1 MQDVRENW
9 LKMPPRTRNIIKVI
23 AAGTVAI
30 TLIAVIAL
38 NLSKNKDYGTLFTGL
53 NAGEAQEV
61 ASLLQDEGIDYRYN
75 GDGTIR
81 VPAGQ
86 EDQARANLLSKG
98 YPKSG
103 FTYDMYLNNSGLM
116 TTESDKKRVSLYEL
130 QERLGATIRVFDGVQ
145 DAKVTIAEGQEQTYA
160 LEDGVQ
166 QSASASAVIT
176 MKTGRAVTPDKA
188 KAVKQLIAQAVRGM
202 NFTNV
207 AVFDAAT
214 MMEVGTQEEEGSKTG
229 SATDMTSLTTLV
241 ESNIAGNVRR
251 VLEQLYGQGNVAVS
265 VKGTLNMQR
274 LIQEST
280 QYSVPDKIDEQD
292 KAGLLQREETS
303 GESTTGANQTAG
315 GVVGADANADTPRY
329 TNNNGTEQIQE
340 NYTNGSAAREWL
352 FNSLKEQREI
362 DPGVL
367 ENTTVG
373 VVINTAD
380 NQTVAER
387 DLVNLVAN
395 SAGIPV
401 DTAAQKITV
410 IRAPKLADSVPA
422 GQSNAAEAT
431 SLLPIYIALGAGGLL
446 ILLLVILLLLQRRK
460 TRMAELAA
468 TAEEGFLP
476 DDQLLEEGAEA
487 GGEEITRESLAGSA
501 AQLEEDAV
509 EEEFNRS
516 EEILNLR
523 MQRSLRLKQNIAE
536 FVDQNPQIAAKLI
549 QSWLRGDSEEDGN
562 GGNRKSNRKK

>member
-145 DAKVTIAEGQEQTYA
+145 DAKVTIAEGEGQKYA

-176 MKTGRAVTPDKA
+176 MKTGSTLTPDKA

-207 AVFDAAT
+207 SVFDAAT
-214 MMEVGTQEEEGSKTG
+214 MMEVGTQEEGSETG
-229 SATDMTSLTTLV
+229 SAMDMTSLTTLV

-292 KAGLLQREETS
+292 KTGLLQREETS
-303 GESTTGANQTAG
+303 GESTTGANQAAG

-340 NYTNGSAAREWL
+340 NYSNGSSAREWL

-410 IRAPKLADSVPA
+410 IRAPKLADSVPT
-422 GQSNAAEAT
+422 GQNDAAQAT

-509 EEEFNRS
+509 EDEFNRS

>member
-1 MQDVRENW
+1 MQMQVQDVKEKW
-9 LKMPPRTRNIIKVI
+9 LNMPPKTRNMIKVI

-30 TLIAVIAL
+30 TLIAIIAL
-38 NLSKNKDYGTLFTGL
+38 NLGKNKGYGTLFTGL
-53 NAGEAQEV
+53 NSGEAQEV
-61 ASLLQDEGIDYRYN
+61 AALLQDEGVDYRFN

-86 EDQARANLLSKG
+86 EDQVRANLLSKG

-145 DAKVTIAEGQEQTYA
+145 DAKVTIAEGEEQKYA
-160 LEDGVQ
+160 LEDGAQ

-176 MKTGRAVTPDKA
+176 MKAGSTLTPDKA
-188 KAVKQLIAQAVRGM
+188 KAIKQLVARAVRGM
-202 NFTNV
+202 NFTSV
-207 AVFDAAT
+207 SVFDSAT
-214 MMEVGTQEEEGSKTG
+214 MMEVGTQEEEGSKNG
-229 SATDMTSLTTLV
+229 AAADMTSLTSLV
-241 ESNIAGNVRR
+241 ENNIAGNVRR

-280 QYSVPDKIDEQD
+280 QYNVPDKIDQQD
-292 KAGLLQREETS
+292 KTGLLQREETT
-303 GESTTGANQTAG
+303 GESTTGANQAAG

-329 TNNNGTEQIQE
+329 TNEDGTQQVVE
-340 NYTNGSAAREWL
+340 NYSNGSAAREWL

-367 ENTTVG
+367 EDTTVG
-373 VVINTAD
+373 VVVNTND
-380 NQTVAER
+380 TQTVAEQ
-387 DLVNLVAN
+387 DLINLVAN

-401 DTAAQKITV
+401 DTANQKITV
-410 IRAPKLADSVPA
+410 IRAPRTTDALQTGVNGMAA
-422 GQSNAAEAT
+422 GALS
-431 SLLPIYIALGAGGLL
+431 LPIYIALGAGGAL
-446 ILLLVILLLLQRRK
+446 ILLLVVLLLLQRRK
-460 TRMAELAA
+460 ARMAEFAA

-476 DDQLLEEGAEA
+476 DGQFLGEGEGGMEGDRLPGA
-487 GGEEITRESLAGSA
+487 GVGDSD
-501 AQLEEDAV
+501 ED
-509 EEEFNRS
+509 EFNKN

-549 QSWLRGDSEEDGN
+549 QSWLSGESEEEQDG
-562 GGNRKSNRKK
+562 GDRRINRKK

>member
-145 DAKVTIAEGQEQTYA
+145 DAKVTIAEGEGQKYA

-176 MKTGRAVTPDKA
+176 MKTGSTLTPDKA

-207 AVFDAAT
+207 SVFDAAT
-214 MMEVGTQEEEGSKTG
+214 MMEVGTQEEGSETG
-229 SATDMTSLTTLV
+229 SAMDMTSLTTLV

-292 KAGLLQREETS
+292 KTGLLQREETS
-303 GESTTGANQTAG
+303 GESTTGANQAAG

-422 GQSNAAEAT
+422 GQNDAAQAT

-509 EEEFNRS
+509 EDEFNRS

>member
-145 DAKVTIAEGQEQTYA
+145 DAKVTIAEGEGQKYA

-176 MKTGRAVTPDKA
+176 MKTGSTLTPDKA

-207 AVFDAAT
+207 SVFDAAT
-214 MMEVGTQEEEGSKTG
+214 MMEVGTQEEGSETG
-229 SATDMTSLTTLV
+229 SAMDMTSLTTLV

-292 KAGLLQREETS
+292 KTGLLQREETS
-303 GESTTGANQTAG
+303 GESTTGANQAVG

-422 GQSNAAEAT
+422 GQNDAAQAT

-509 EEEFNRS
+509 EDEFNRS

>member
-81 VPAGQ
+81 VPTGQ

-145 DAKVTIAEGQEQTYA
+145 DAKVTIAEGEGQKYA

-176 MKTGRAVTPDKA
+176 MKTGSTLTPDKA

-207 AVFDAAT
+207 SVFDAAT
-214 MMEVGTQEEEGSKTG
+214 MMEVGTQEEGSETG
-229 SATDMTSLTTLV
+229 SAMDMTSLTTLV

-292 KAGLLQREETS
+292 KTGLLQREETS
-303 GESTTGANQTAG
+303 GESTTGANQAAG

-422 GQSNAAEAT
+422 GQNDAAQAT

-509 EEEFNRS
+509 EDEFNRS

>member
-86 EDQARANLLSKG
+86 EDRARANLLSKG

-145 DAKVTIAEGQEQTYA
+145 DAKVTIAEGEGQKYA

-176 MKTGRAVTPDKA
+176 MKTGSTLTPDKA

-207 AVFDAAT
+207 SVFDAAT
-214 MMEVGTQEEEGSKTG
+214 MMEVGTQEEGSETG
-229 SATDMTSLTTLV
+229 SAMDMTSLTTLV

-292 KAGLLQREETS
+292 KTGLLQREETS
-303 GESTTGANQTAG
+303 GESTTGANQAAG

-422 GQSNAAEAT
+422 GQNDAAQAT

-509 EEEFNRS
+509 EDEFNRS

>member
-145 DAKVTIAEGQEQTYA
+145 DAKVTIAEGEGQKYA

-176 MKTGRAVTPDKA
+176 MKTGSTLTPDKA

-207 AVFDAAT
+207 SVFDAAT
-214 MMEVGTQEEEGSKTG
+214 MMEVGTQEEGSETG
-229 SATDMTSLTTLV
+229 SAMDMTSLTTLV

-292 KAGLLQREETS
+292 KTGLLQREETS
-303 GESTTGANQTAG
+303 GESTTGANQAAG

-422 GQSNAAEAT
+422 GQNDAAQAT

-476 DDQLLEEGAEA
+476 DDQLLEEGAEV

-509 EEEFNRS
+509 EDEFNRS

>member
-23 AAGTVAI
+23 VAGTVAI

-160 LEDGVQ
+160 LEDSVQ

-176 MKTGRAVTPDKA
+176 MKTGSTLTPDKA

>member
-145 DAKVTIAEGQEQTYA
+145 DAKVTIAEGEGQKYA

-176 MKTGRAVTPDKA
+176 MKTGSTLTPDKA

-207 AVFDAAT
+207 SVFDAAT
-214 MMEVGTQEEEGSKTG
+214 MMEVGTQEEGSETG
-229 SATDMTSLTTLV
+229 SAMDMTSLTTLV

-292 KAGLLQREETS
+292 KTGLLQREETS
-303 GESTTGANQTAG
+303 GESTTGVNQAAG

-422 GQSNAAEAT
+422 GQNDAAQAT

-509 EEEFNRS
+509 EDEFNRS

>member
-30 TLIAVIAL
+30 TLVAVIAL

-145 DAKVTIAEGQEQTYA
+145 DAKVTIAEGEGQKYA

-176 MKTGRAVTPDKA
+176 MKTGSTLTPDKA

-207 AVFDAAT
+207 SVFDAAT
-214 MMEVGTQEEEGSKTG
+214 MMEVGTQEEGSETG
-229 SATDMTSLTTLV
+229 SAMDMTSLTTLV

-292 KAGLLQREETS
+292 KTGLLQREETS
-303 GESTTGANQTAG
+303 GESTTGANQAAG

-340 NYTNGSAAREWL
+340 NYSNGSSAREWL

-422 GQSNAAEAT
+422 GQNDAAQAT

-509 EEEFNRS
+509 EDEFNRS

>member
-1 MQDVRENW
+1 MQDLRESW
-9 LKMPPRTRNIIKVI
+9 LKMPSKTRNIVKVI

-30 TLIAVIAL
+30 TLIAVIIL
-38 NLSKNKDYGTLFTGL
+38 NLGKNKDFGTLFTGL
-53 NAGEAQEV
+53 NEGEAQEV
-61 ASLLQDEGIDYRYN
+61 AALLQDEGIEYRFN

-81 VPAGQ
+81 VPSGQ
-86 EDQARANLLSKG
+86 EDRARANLLSKG

-145 DAKVTIAEGQEQTYA
+145 DAKVTIAEGEEQKYA
-160 LEDGVQ
+160 LEDGIQ

-176 MKTGRAVTPDKA
+176 MKTGHALTAEKA

-202 NFTNV
+202 NFTSV
-207 AVFDAAT
+207 SVFDAAT
-214 MMEVGTQEEEGSKTG
+214 MTEVGAQEEDGSKTG
-229 SATDMTSLTTLV
+229 AAADMTSLTSLV
-241 ESNIAGNVRR
+241 EGNIAGNVRR

-265 VKGTLNMQR
+265 VKGTLNMER

-280 QYSVPDKIDEQD
+280 QYNVPEKIDEQD
-292 KAGLLQREETS
+292 KSGLLQREETS
-303 GESTTGANQTAG
+303 GESTTGANQTGG

-329 TNNNGTEQIQE
+329 TNDNGAGQVVE
-340 NYTNGSAAREWL
+340 NYANGAAAREWL

-373 VVINTAD
+373 VVINTD
-380 NQTVAER
+380 DTQTVAQQ

-401 DTAAQKITV
+401 DTALQKITI
-410 IRAPKLADSVPA
+410 IRAPKAAATVPA
-422 GQSNAAEAT
+422 GPAPVTEET
-431 SLLPIYIALGAGGLL
+431 IPLPIYIALGAGGLL
-446 ILLLVILLLLQRRK
+446 VLMLIILLLLQRRK
-460 TRMAELAA
+460 FRRAQLEVVS
-468 TAEEGFLP
+468 EEGFLP
-476 DDQLLEEGAEA
+476 GDPLLEEGGE
-487 GGEEITRESLAGSA
+487 GGEMAEGGLPGGAQGGGIDA
-501 AQLEEDAV
+501 AED
-509 EEEFNRS
+509 EFNKS

-523 MQRSLRLKQNIAE
+523 MQRSLKLKQNIAE

-549 QSWLRGDSEEDGN
+549 QSWLRGDSEEEDN
-562 GGNRKSNRKK
+562 GGNRSSNRKK

>member
-145 DAKVTIAEGQEQTYA
+145 DAKVTIAEGEGQKYA

-176 MKTGRAVTPDKA
+176 MKTGSTLTPDKA

-207 AVFDAAT
+207 SVFDAAT
-214 MMEVGTQEEEGSKTG
+214 MMEVGTQEEGSETG
-229 SATDMTSLTTLV
+229 SAMDMTSLTTLV

-292 KAGLLQREETS
+292 KTGLLQREETS
-303 GESTTGANQTAG
+303 GESTTGANQAAG
-315 GVVGADANADTPRY
+315 GVVGADATADPPRY
-329 TNNNGTEQIQE
+329 KNNNGTEQIQE

-422 GQSNAAEAT
+422 GQNDAAQAT

-509 EEEFNRS
+509 EDEFNRS

>member
-30 TLIAVIAL
+30 ALIAVIAL

-145 DAKVTIAEGQEQTYA
+145 DAKVTIAEGEGQKYA

-176 MKTGRAVTPDKA
+176 MKTGSTLTPDKA

-207 AVFDAAT
+207 SVFDAAT
-214 MMEVGTQEEEGSKTG
+214 MMEVGTQEEGSETG
-229 SATDMTSLTTLV
+229 SAMDMTSLTTLV

-292 KAGLLQREETS
+292 KTGLLQREETS
-303 GESTTGANQTAG
+303 GESTTGANQAAG

-422 GQSNAAEAT
+422 GQNDAAQAT

-509 EEEFNRS
+509 EDEFNRS

>member
-145 DAKVTIAEGQEQTYA
+145 DAKVTIAEGEGQKYA

-176 MKTGRAVTPDKA
+176 MKTGSTLTPDKA

-207 AVFDAAT
+207 SVFDAAT
-214 MMEVGTQEEEGSKTG
+214 MMEVGTQEEGSETG
-229 SATDMTSLTTLV
+229 SAMDMTSLTTLV

-292 KAGLLQREETS
+292 KTGLLQREETS
-303 GESTTGANQTAG
+303 GESTTGANQAAG

-410 IRAPKLADSVPA
+410 IRAPKLADSVSA
-422 GQSNAAEAT
+422 GQNDAAQAT

-509 EEEFNRS
+509 EDEFNRS

>member
-145 DAKVTIAEGQEQTYA
+145 DAKVTIAEGEGQKYA

-176 MKTGRAVTPDKA
+176 MKTGSTLTPDKA

-207 AVFDAAT
+207 SVFDAAT
-214 MMEVGTQEEEGSKTG
+214 MMEVGTQEEGSETG
-229 SATDMTSLTTLV
+229 SAMDMTSITTLV

-292 KAGLLQREETS
+292 KTGLLQREETS
-303 GESTTGANQTAG
+303 GESTTGANQAAG

-422 GQSNAAEAT
+422 GQNDAAQAT

-509 EEEFNRS
+509 EDEFNRS

>member
-176 MKTGRAVTPDKA
+176 MKTGSTLTPDKA

-536 FVDQNPQIAAKLI
+536 FVDQTPQIAAKLI

>member
-145 DAKVTIAEGQEQTYA
+145 DAKVTIAEGEGQKYA

-176 MKTGRAVTPDKA
+176 MKTGSTLTPDKA

-207 AVFDAAT
+207 SVFDAAT
-214 MMEVGTQEEEGSKTG
+214 MMEVGTQEEGSETG
-229 SATDMTSLTTLV
+229 SAMDMTSLTTLV

-292 KAGLLQREETS
+292 KTGLLQREETS
-303 GESTTGANQTAG
+303 GESTTGANQAAG

-422 GQSNAAEAT
+422 GQNDAAQAT

-501 AQLEEDAV
+501 VQLEEDAV
-509 EEEFNRS
+509 EDEFNRS

>member
-145 DAKVTIAEGQEQTYA
+145 DAKVTIAEGEGQKYA

-176 MKTGRAVTPDKA
+176 MKTGSTLTPDKA

-207 AVFDAAT
+207 SVFDAAT
-214 MMEVGTQEEEGSKTG
+214 MMEVGTQEEGSETG
-229 SATDMTSLTTLV
+229 SAMDMTSLTTLV

-265 VKGTLNMQR
+265 VKGTLNMRR

-292 KAGLLQREETS
+292 KTGLLQREETS
-303 GESTTGANQTAG
+303 GESTTGANQAAG

-410 IRAPKLADSVPA
+410 IRAPKLAESVPA
-422 GQSNAAEAT
+422 GQNDAAQAT

-509 EEEFNRS
+509 EDEFNRS

>member
-1 MQDVRENW
+1 M
-9 LKMPPRTRNIIKVI
+9 
-23 AAGTVAI
+23 
-30 TLIAVIAL
+30 
-38 NLSKNKDYGTLFTGL
+38 
-53 NAGEAQEV
+53 
-61 ASLLQDEGIDYRYN
+61 
-75 GDGTIR
+75 
-81 VPAGQ
+81 
-86 EDQARANLLSKG
+86 
-98 YPKSG
+98 
-103 FTYDMYLNNSGLM
+103 
-116 TTESDKKRVSLYEL
+116 
-130 QERLGATIRVFDGVQ
+130 FDGVQ
-145 DAKVTIAEGQEQTYA
+145 DAKVTIAEGEGQKYA

-176 MKTGRAVTPDKA
+176 MKTGSTLTPDKA

-207 AVFDAAT
+207 SVFDAAT
-214 MMEVGTQEEEGSKTG
+214 MMEVGTQEEGSETG
-229 SATDMTSLTTLV
+229 SAMDMTSLTTLV

-292 KAGLLQREETS
+292 KTGLLQREETS
-303 GESTTGANQTAG
+303 GESTTGANQAAG

-422 GQSNAAEAT
+422 GQNDAAQAT

-476 DDQLLEEGAEA
+476 DGGKVINRKDQLVEPHSLGADLPGEIRPKGHSDQPQDDGTHRQDHGVFDRHIYEKDDPQGRA
-487 GGEEITRESLAGSA
+487 G
-501 AQLEEDAV
+501 
-509 EEEFNRS
+509 
-516 EEILNLR
+516 
-523 MQRSLRLKQNIAE
+523 NIGRYC
-536 FVDQNPQIAAKLI
+536 K
-549 QSWLRGDSEEDGN
+549 
-562 GGNRKSNRKK
+562 

>member
-145 DAKVTIAEGQEQTYA
+145 DAKVTIAEGEGQKYA

-176 MKTGRAVTPDKA
+176 MKTGSTLTPDKA

-207 AVFDAAT
+207 SVFDAAT
-214 MMEVGTQEEEGSKTG
+214 MMEVGTQEEGSETG
-229 SATDMTSLTTLV
+229 SAMDMTSLTTLV

-292 KAGLLQREETS
+292 KTGLLQREETS
-303 GESTTGANQTAG
+303 GESTTGANQAAG

-352 FNSLKEQREI
+352 FNILKEQREI

-422 GQSNAAEAT
+422 GQNDAAQAT

-509 EEEFNRS
+509 EDEFNRS

>member
-145 DAKVTIAEGQEQTYA
+145 DAKVTIAEGEGQKYA

-176 MKTGRAVTPDKA
+176 MKTGSTLTPDKA

-207 AVFDAAT
+207 SVFDAAT
-214 MMEVGTQEEEGSKTG
+214 MMEVGTQEEGSETG
-229 SATDMTSLTTLV
+229 SAMDMTSLTTLV

-292 KAGLLQREETS
+292 KTGLLQREETS
-303 GESTTGANQTAG
+303 GESTTGANQAAG

-340 NYTNGSAAREWL
+340 NYANGSAAREWL

-422 GQSNAAEAT
+422 GQNDAAQAT

-509 EEEFNRS
+509 EDEFNRS

>member
-1 MQDVRENW
+1 MQDLRENW

-30 TLIAVIAL
+30 TLIAVVVL
-38 NLSKNKDYGTLFTGL
+38 NLGTNKQFGTLFTGL

-61 ASLLQDEGIDYRYN
+61 AALLQDEGIDYRFN

-145 DAKVTIAEGQEQTYA
+145 DAKVTIAEGEEQKYA
-160 LEDGVQ
+160 LEDGAL

-176 MKTGRAVTPDKA
+176 MKTGNTLTADKA

-202 NFTNV
+202 NFTSV
-207 AVFDAAT
+207 SVFDAAT
-214 MMEVGTQEEEGSKTG
+214 MTEVGALEEESSKTG
-229 SATDMTSLTTLV
+229 TATDMASLTSLV

-265 VKGTLNMQR
+265 VKGTLNMER
-274 LIQEST
+274 LIMEST
-280 QYSVPDKIDEQD
+280 QFSVPDKIDEQD
-292 KAGLLQREETS
+292 KSGLLQREETS
-303 GESTTGANQTAG
+303 GESTTGADQTAG

-329 TNNNGTEQIQE
+329 TNNNGTGQTVE
-340 NYTNGSAAREWL
+340 NYSNGAAAREWL

-373 VVINTAD
+373 VVVNTTD
-380 NQTVAER
+380 TETVAER

-401 DTAAQKITV
+401 DTAAQKITI
-410 IRAPKLADSVPA
+410 IRAPKAAASVPVGPGA
-422 GQSNAAEAT
+422 VTEEKIPF
-431 SLLPIYIALGAGGLL
+431 PIYIALGAGGLL
-446 ILLLVILLLLQRRK
+446 ILMLIILLLLQRRK
-460 TRMAELAA
+460 VRRAEFL
-468 TAEEGFLP
+468 TAEEDGFLP
-476 DDQLLEEGAEA
+476 GGQPLESGAGELASEEGLPGSA
-487 GGEEITRESLAGSA
+487 GGIGVDPG
-501 AQLEEDAV
+501 ED
-509 EEEFNRS
+509 EFNKS

-523 MQRSLRLKQNIAE
+523 LQRSLRLKQNIAE

-549 QSWLRGDSEEDGN
+549 QSWLRGDSEEDDN
-562 GGNRKSNRKK
+562 GGNHNSNRKK

>member
-145 DAKVTIAEGQEQTYA
+145 DAKVTIAEGEGQKYA

-176 MKTGRAVTPDKA
+176 MKTGSTLTPDKA

-207 AVFDAAT
+207 SVFDAAT
-214 MMEVGTQEEEGSKTG
+214 MMEVGTQEEGSETG
-229 SATDMTSLTTLV
+229 SAMDMTSLTTLV

-292 KAGLLQREETS
+292 KTGLLQREETS
-303 GESTTGANQTAG
+303 GESTTGANQAAG

-340 NYTNGSAAREWL
+340 NYSNGSSAREWL

-422 GQSNAAEAT
+422 GQNDAAQAT

-509 EEEFNRS
+509 EDEFNRS